1 MINTI
6 DTTNHIINICSNDY
20 LELMSLPN
28 VVGIAFSYKIINNEF
43 TSRECIQVL
52 VNKKLPLNELSLHH
66 IIPSKFRGIETDVYE
81 CGEIEAF
88 SHNNIKLECG
98 NSVGPLCFGG
108 VGTLGTIVKSK
119 YESCK
124 NKYILSNN
132 HVLAGMN
139 NAFIGVPILYP
150 SPCDGGSY
158 PENEVASLSKYIPIK
173 FATSIGNQMNLVDCA
188 IAKIKSSPELMVR
201 NLPYGTTSEFVG
213 QIVHKI
219 GRSTGLTGGKIISI
233 GATVK
238 VNYNLN
244 GKKAFF
250 KNQIVT
256 NAMSEKGDSGS
267 LLLDRYNRGVGLL
280 FSGTKKVTLYN
291 RIDDVLS
298 MLNVKLVTKPK

>member
-1 MINTI
+1 MLNII
-6 DTTNHIINICSNDY
+6 DTTNDIINICNNDY
-20 LELMSLPN
+20 YDIMSLPN
-28 VVGIAFSYKIINNEF
+28 VVGMAFSYKIINETF

-52 VNKKLPLNELSLHH
+52 VNKKLPKNQLNLKD

-88 SHNNIKLECG
+88 NDIRLTCG
-98 NSVGPLCFGG
+98 KSVGSLCYGNG
-108 VGTLGTIVKSK
+108 GTLGTIVRST
-119 YESCK
+119 CK
-124 NKYILSNN
+124 NLKGNYILSNN

-139 NAFIGVPILYP
+139 EAFIGVPILYP
-150 SPCDGGSY
+150 SQCDGGVY
-158 PENEVASLSKYIPIK
+158 PENVVANLSSYIPLK
-173 FATSIGNQMNLVDCA
+173 FANSIEDNINLVDCA
-188 IAKIKSSPELMVR
+188 IARIKSDSSIKVKK
-201 NLPYGTTSEFVG
+201 LPFGKTTEFVG
-213 QIVHKI
+213 QNVHKI
-219 GRSTGLTGGKIISI
+219 GRSTGHTNGKILSI

-256 NAMSEKGDSGS
+256 NAMSSKGDSGS

-298 MLNVKLVTKPK
+298 LLKIKLVTKPK